1 MLFLLQALKGNA
13 GKKIKII
20 FLFACTFFLAF
31 LTSANAAI
39 LTYPGPATPCNTTL
53 QHCID
58 SSSAGDVI
66 EIATSSPIDESPK
79 LDHSLTLRPAAGFT
93 PMLSASNL
101 ISASSAG
108 TADNDFT
115 ITIQGITLEDG
126 VMVGPYTYITDGDH
140 GTENDKGVW
149 ERPMHLAPVLIREG
163 AWIGAHCCIL
173 RGVTIGRYAIVGAGA
188 VVTQD
193 VPDNEKVAGVPAKLL
208 ETFQTTG
215 TGMERKCFLR

>member
-1 MLFLLQALKGNA
+1 MYHLLDLINRAPTSLSSRFRSFWMRLCGAKIGHRCRFERIRWRQADQLEIGKYVAITHGTFLYPMVRNPERPGVKIRLGNHVFLNAYCFLDA
-13 GKKIKII
+13 G
-20 FLFACTFFLAF
+20 L
-31 LTSANAAI
+31 N
-39 LTYPGPATPCNTTL
+39 
-53 QHCID
+53 
-58 SSSAGDVI
+58 
-66 EIATSSPIDESPK
+66 
-79 LDHSLTLRPAAGFT
+79 
-93 PMLSASNL
+93 
-101 ISASSAG
+101 
-108 TADNDFT
+108 
-115 ITIQGITLEDG
+115 ITLEDG

-149 ERPMHLAPVLIREG
+149 ERPMHLAPVLFREG

-215 TGMERKCFLR
+215 TGMERKCSFR